1 MPTNLLKPTFPH
13 LHRRSSSSTDIPKA
27 AKPDA
32 PKPVAHTPGTTS
44 PTKPSAKSPTK
55 PSAKS
60 PTKPSAESP
69 RPQRPQPVRAA
80 SHPGPAPQS
89 SPAPKSKQPARAFG
103 TNYRVRRTP
112 PGTPPNERAHP
123 TSQPPG
129 YQAHPSVHDFAKIP
143 SPAHSPPTRRKP
155 VYSLHEA
162 DPAAK
167 GRPTVVYTD
176 EELLKRLNTI
186 GEDEEVDVDRV
197 NTVDRVREMDWEEQ
211 RRRKEDRDMEEWNR
225 KEAKKAQKGM
235 VRGFS
240 WKGVKKTMG
249 GFR

>member
-1 MPTNLLKPTFPH
+1 MPAGIIQSAFPQ
-13 LHRRSSSSTDIPKA
+13 LHRRSSSSTDISKSPKSGS
-27 AKPDA
+27 
-32 PKPVAHTPGTTS
+32 HTAGTTT
-44 PTKPSAKSPTK
+44 PTKPAAKSPK
-55 PSAKS
+55 
-60 PTKPSAESP
+60 
-69 RPQRPQPVRAA
+69 PQRPQPVRAA
-80 SHPGPAPQS
+80 SHPGPAPVS
-89 SPAPKSKQPARAFG
+89 RPAPKKQPARAFG

-112 PGTPPNERAHP
+112 PGTPPNERVP
-123 TSQPPG
+123 STTTPSPFGSP
-129 YQAHPSVHDFAKIP
+129 AHPSVRDFAKIAASA

-167 GRPTVVYTD
+167 GRPEVVYTH

-186 GEDEEVDVDRV
+186 GEDEETDVDRV
-197 NTVDRVREMDWEEQ
+197 KTVERAAGMDWEEQ
-211 RRRKEDRDMEEWNR
+211 RRRKEERDMEEWNR
-225 KEAKKAQKGM
+225 KEAKKAQKGL